1 MREGMAL
8 GLYSPEIPE
17 RAPDRLF
24 ARAAGLGAKAMQF
37 SFASTHGQ
45 ELPPALPREQAEEI
59 GRQARAAGVAIEAVN
74 GTFNMLEGA
83 ERLEEDL
90 RRFRGVASVLDALG
104 CRCMTLCTGSYS
116 PAGMWVYHPDNG
128 GEEAFLRA
136 VAVTKRLLPIAEDF
150 DLRLLVET
158 EASNAICTPERTRR
172 YLDAVASPRLGVVMD
187 CANLFPAGT
196 AQRRN
201 VRPTIERAFRL
212 LGGDVVLAHGKDV
225 LEAEKP
231 AFTAPGLGIVDYPFF
246 FQQLRA
252 VGYRG
257 SLILHGIKQAEQLE
271 PSVRRMRALLEQPG
285 RLGVL

>member
-1 MREGMAL
+1 
-8 GLYSPEIPE
+8 
-17 RAPDRLF
+17 
-24 ARAAGLGAKAMQF
+24 
-37 SFASTHGQ
+37 
-45 ELPPALPREQAEEI
+45 
-59 GRQARAAGVAIEAVN
+59 
-74 GTFNMLEGA
+74 
-83 ERLEEDL
+83 
-90 RRFRGVASVLDALG
+90 
-104 CRCMTLCTGSYS
+104 
-116 PAGMWVYHPDNG
+116 
-128 GEEAFLRA
+128 
-136 VAVTKRLLPIAEDF
+136 
-150 DLRLLVET
+150 
-158 EASNAICTPERTRR
+158 
-172 YLDAVASPRLGVVMD
+172 MD

-271 PSVRRMRALLEQPG
+271 PSMRRMRALLE
-285 RLGVL
+285 R